1 MEDTFHKI
9 KDKAKEVA
17 EKVTDE
23 DTYLGDSEQKEKNN
37 EEYGTEGQHGSNE
50 PMNPEEINK
59 HEPTAVKR
67 DKNQSSTGD
76 PV

>member
-1 MEDTFHKI
+1 VFDKI

-23 DTYLGDSEQKEKNN
+23 DIYLGDSEQKEKNN
-37 EEYGTEGQHGSNE
+37 EEHGTEGQHGSNE